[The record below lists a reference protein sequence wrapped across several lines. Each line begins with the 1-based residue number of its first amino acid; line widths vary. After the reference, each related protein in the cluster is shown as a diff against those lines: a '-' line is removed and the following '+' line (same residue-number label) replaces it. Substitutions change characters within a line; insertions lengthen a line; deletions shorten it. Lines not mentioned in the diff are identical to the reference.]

1 LSSHARS
8 FYDTGLKILLAM
20 SRDESLKK
28 REAFSGGLPARKKK
42 TGAFNEIE
50 NLLRNLFRFFP
61 SWDLLRGLAV
71 K

>member
-1 LSSHARS
+1 LNSRAHS
-8 FYDTGLKILLAM
+8 FYDTGLEILLAM

-28 REAFSGGLPARKKK
+28 HEACSGGLNARKKR

-50 NLLRNLFRFFP
+50 NLLRNLFRFYP